1 METGYTG
8 YVDRSEWWWTTL
20 VSLTFILISFSPFII
35 ITLFNPIQ
43 SDIQFMGA
51 IHDHVDAA
59 SQIARMEQGA
69 NGQFLLDFLYS
80 SQEQD
85 TALVHP
91 FYALLGQLVYFSQ
104 LSSMIM
110 FHIMRIF
117 ISLFMFL
124 MIYHLGANI
133 WVKVRTRRIFFSLAS
148 IGTGFGWLIILFFPE
163 MVATL
168 PDLTLPQ
175 AFPLHA
181 SAANIHYPLA
191 IACVALIAS
200 VIVTILRPGNDS
212 KPSAENKGGIVFFTS
227 LLLALVYPDALIP
240 LGIAYALNV
249 LANWYIQ
256 RSASPREWYWGLWIL
271 VPALPVITYDLLI
284 VSTNPFV
291 SSWLS
296 QRGNNVPPLWAI
308 IVSLGLPLLI
318 AIPSL
323 IRAVRRFEPDGD
335 RFMLFWLIAMII
347 TMYLPIQLNQYLLLG
362 LMIPVAYFA
371 TRAIEDFW
379 FKYIRRIHRPRVYIA
394 VFPFLV
400 LSHIV
405 WMFLPVFPLIQGW
418 NNFSPFVLEQEY
430 GNTLI
435 WLDQNVETDSIIL
448 ASPSASLWIPAWTG
462 QQVVYGHPYETFNA
476 DETRAEVLNWYQEN
490 DSEAEKCLALIDKY
504 QISYVIYGVREH
516 LIGSGACLANLTLV
530 ETETSTGLL
539 IYATEYAER

>member
-80 SQEQD
+80 PQEQD

-91 FYALLGQLVYFSQ
+91 FYALLGQLVHFSQ

-110 FHIMRIF
+110 FHIIRIF

-124 MIYHLGANI
+124 TIYHLGANI

-148 IGTGFGWLIILFFPE
+148 IGTGFGWLIILFFPR

-191 IACVALIAS
+191 IACVALIAA
-200 VIVTILRPGNDS
+200 VIVTILRPGDDS

-249 LANWYIQ
+249 LVNWYIQ
-256 RSASPREWYWGLWIL
+256 GNASPREWYWGLWIL

-291 SSWLS
+291 SSWLG
-296 QRGNNVPPLWAI
+296 QRGNNMPPLWAI

-318 AIPSL
+318 AIPGL

-335 RFMLFWLIAMII
+335 RFMLFWLISMII

-394 VFPFLV
+394 ILPLLV

-405 WMFLPVFPLIQGW
+405 WMFLPVFPLLQGW
-418 NNFSPFVLEQEY
+418 DNFSPFVLEQEY

-435 WLDQNVETDSIIL
+435 WLDQNLETDSIIL
-448 ASPSASLWIPAWTG
+448 ASPTASLWIPAWTG
-462 QQVVYGHPYETFNA
+462 QQVVYGHPYETFKA